1 MAGFELEA
9 NKPRMMGNM
18 CFRHYYTIAAL
29 KNNSSSALQI
39 DEKYLRRKK
48 RSFFGHF
55 SFYVFFITALS
66 GRINCRLKFRVSVA
80 VNRKCGH

>member
-39 DEKYLRRKK
+39 DEKSPEKKKDLFLDIFHFMFFLSLLYLV
-48 RSFFGHF
+48 GLI
-55 SFYVFFITALS
+55 V
-66 GRINCRLKFRVSVA
+66 G
-80 VNRKCGH
+80 